1 MICVVNI
8 PLEVMRSATPH
19 SGVEPCVGPK
29 TIEWVSRASKGMP
42 SRVHTRGWTAVEG
55 VNVHQVGKAK
65 ASEPPRAI
73 HANGPADAGL

>member
-1 MICVVNI
+1 MQW
-8 PLEVMRSATPH
+8 
-19 SGVEPCVGPK
+19 GPK
-29 TIEWVSRASKGMP
+29 RLKWGFP
-42 SRVHTRGWTAVEG
+42 RVVVECLLALAEHTREWTAVEG